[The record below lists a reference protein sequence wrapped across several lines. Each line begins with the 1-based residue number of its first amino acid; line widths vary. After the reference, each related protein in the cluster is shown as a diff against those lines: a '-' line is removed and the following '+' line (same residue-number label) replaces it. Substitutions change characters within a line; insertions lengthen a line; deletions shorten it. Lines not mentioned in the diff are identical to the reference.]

1 MRHLNTVA
9 AILTAM
15 GTMAA
20 APAAMAQDQEV
31 KRLQCQSGVGQRSSC
46 SAGGEILNA
55 GIVRV
60 NSETPCILG
69 YTWGFEENG
78 IWTGGGCS
86 ADFEVTIVTQQAQAQ
101 VNPDRLKE
109 RLRESRRTIRD
120 LRKEVGQER
129 QARQAIEA
137 ELSEA
142 QAQLAQ
148 VGKPAAASKGAKNW
162 VVQSIAACSRTS
174 LRDARN
180 SGAKKPRI
188 AEILSARPTE
198 GAWLVV
204 GRLTAEAADGGRK
217 PSYFR
222 CWVEK
227 GQVRSYENSI

>member
-1 MRHLNTVA
+1 MKQLTVFA
-9 AILTAM
+9 AALTAM
-15 GTMAA
+15 GAMG
-20 APAAMAQDQEV
+20 APAAFAQDQEV
-31 KRLQCQSGVGQRSSC
+31 KRLQCQSGVGLRSSC
-46 SAGGEILNA
+46 AAGGEIVNA

-78 IWTGGGCS
+78 IWTGSGCS

-101 VNPDRLKE
+101 ANPDRLRE

-120 LRKEVGQER
+120 LRKEVAQER
-129 QARQAIEA
+129 QSRQAIEA

-142 QAQLAQ
+142 QAALAQ
-148 VGKPAAASKGAKNW
+148 VAKPAPNKKGVKNW
-162 VVQSIAACSRTS
+162 VVQSVAACSRTS

-180 SGAKKPRI
+180 SGAKKARI
-188 AEILSARPTE
+188 AEIISARPTE
-198 GAWLVV
+198 GAWLVI
-204 GRLTAEAADGGRK
+204 GRRTAEVASGGRK